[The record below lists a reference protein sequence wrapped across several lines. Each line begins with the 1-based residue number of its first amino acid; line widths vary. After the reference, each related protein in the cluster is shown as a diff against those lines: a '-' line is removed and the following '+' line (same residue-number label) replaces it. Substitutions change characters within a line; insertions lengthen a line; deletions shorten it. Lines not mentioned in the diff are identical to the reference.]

1 MQKKKLRKKP
11 QKKLK
16 ISKKTLIKFNF
27 YEKNVKK
34 TRKKKIFVKKTQKKV
49 KNKQKT
55 LIKFNFREK
64 NVNKKILNIFF

>member
-1 MQKKKLRKKP
+1 MQKKNLRKKT

-34 TRKKKIFVKKTQKKV
+34 KYF
-49 KNKQKT
+49 
-55 LIKFNFREK
+55 
-64 NVNKKILNIFF
+64 NIFF